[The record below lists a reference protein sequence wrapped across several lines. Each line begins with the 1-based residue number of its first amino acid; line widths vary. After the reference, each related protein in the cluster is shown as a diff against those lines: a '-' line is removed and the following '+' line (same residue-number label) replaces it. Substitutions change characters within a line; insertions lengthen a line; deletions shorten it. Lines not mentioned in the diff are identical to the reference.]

1 MLYSN
6 IDSTYQGFTVK
17 RSDNIDDYE
26 SNCSL
31 NVFRILYGIVEM
43 PSMKSPVSILS
54 FDVLWIRLQFMT
66 TIDNIQIRRGYGL
79 SGFTEWKI
87 IFP

>member
-1 MLYSN
+1 
-6 IDSTYQGFTVK
+6 
-17 RSDNIDDYE
+17 
-26 SNCSL
+26 
-31 NVFRILYGIVEM
+31 M
-43 PSMKSPVSILS
+43 PSIKNPVSILS

-79 SGFTEWKI
+79 SGLTEWKI